1 MLNKFCNKIVL
12 TIIALC
18 LVIITIYIINSG
30 FFKKNSDWKLV
41 SDSKN
46 HVYIFR
52 NEGKE
57 VCSAYIRFRWHD
69 LRRVACSRLFEKGFG
84 VEQVQAISGHK
95 DPTILLNTYTRVDPG
110 KLVKKLG

>member
-1 MLNKFCNKIVL
+1 MLNKFYNKIVL

-18 LVIITIYIINSG
+18 LVIITVYIINSG

-57 VCSAYIRFRWHD
+57 VCSAYVSTSSMI
-69 LRRVACSRLFEKGFG
+69 
-84 VEQVQAISGHK
+84 
-95 DPTILLNTYTRVDPG
+95 TG
-110 KLVKKLG
+110 KWVNSHCE

>member
-1 MLNKFCNKIVL
+1 MFNKIYKKIIL

-18 LVIITIYIINSG
+18 LILITVYTINLSL
-30 FFKKNSDWKLV
+30 FKKNNDWKLV

-57 VCSAYIRFRWHD
+57 VCSAYI
-69 LRRVACSRLFEKGFG
+69 STSNM
-84 VEQVQAISGHK
+84 I
-95 DPTILLNTYTRVDPG
+95 TG
-110 KLVKKLG
+110 KWVNSHC